1 MAWFISLYVRSIQNS
16 AKADD
21 LNERLKNINDHFT
34 YSLYL
39 NICRSLFEKDKL
51 LFAFLLTARIM
62 LGQGE
67 LDSSQHQFLLTGN
80 TPEILPTL
88 INALGLSLLEN

>member
-1 MAWFISLYVRSIQNS
+1 MAWFISLYIRSIQNS
-16 AKADD
+16 AKAED
-21 LNERLKNINDHFT
+21 LGERLKNINDHFT
-34 YSLYL
+34 YSLYQ

-67 LDSSQHQFLLTGN
+67 LDGQQHQFLLTGK
-80 TPEILPTL
+80 LPKVPPS
-88 INALGLSLLEN
+88 LSAS